1 MEYTVLIG
9 RSDNGY
15 AAWVEGLTG
24 VCVAAA
30 DTREETEALI
40 QEALQQHLDGEVP
53 DSPNVYYR
61 QAQASRPTLRFIDM
75 DAKRSIA

>member
-15 AAWVEGLTG
+15 AAWVEGLSG

-30 DTREETEALI
+30 ETREETEALI
-40 QEALQQHLDGEVP
+40 QEALELHLEEEHSGLERASAPV
-53 DSPNVYYR
+53 R
-61 QAQASRPTLRFIDM
+61 QTLRFVDM
-75 DAKRSIA
+75 DARMLAT